1 MRKKMKK
8 INYLVAVGLLFSL
21 SFSMQAEPGKK
32 NKNLMF
38 MDKDR
43 NGVISFSEFSS
54 RSERMFSFLD
64 KNSDGSITRREMDV
78 DESLKKQKMLS
89 RKADRLDRNDDQKI
103 DQNEFIIGSKGR
115 PPEPRHRPK
124 RRGPPKGPPPEERKE
139 IGEAIFKTLD
149 KNEDGYL
156 NSEELSK
163 GREVGPKVA
172 KDLKFQKLDLNS
184 NNKISKA
191 EFISPVQ
198 KRFSALDK
206 NSDEI
211 LDRRELMNSSQ
222 RKKDDTRKYKDNMWK
237 GKPPTMHKE
246 RKRH

>member
-1 MRKKMKK
+1 
-8 INYLVAVGLLFSL
+8 
-21 SFSMQAEPGKK
+21 MQAEPGKK
-32 NKNLMF
+32 NKNLMV

-64 KNSDGSITRREMDV
+64 QNSDGNITRQEMDV
-78 DESLKKQKMLS
+78 SESVKKQKMLS

-103 DQNEFIIGSKGR
+103 DQNEFIAGSKGR
-115 PPEPRHRPK
+115 PPEPRHKPK
-124 RRGPPKGPPPEERKE
+124 RRGPPKGPPPEGKKE
-139 IGEAIFKTLD
+139 VSEAIFKALD

-184 NNKISKA
+184 NNRISKE
-191 EFISPVQ
+191 EFISPLQ
-198 KRFSALDK
+198 KRFSTLDK
-206 NSDEI
+206 NSDEV
-211 LDRRELMNSSQ
+211 LDRRELMNLSQ
-222 RKKDDTRKYKDNMWK
+222 RKKDDMRKYKDNMWK
-237 GKPPTMHKE
+237 GKPPTMHRE

>member
-1 MRKKMKK
+1 MKK
-8 INYLVAVGLLFSL
+8 INYLVSVGLLFSL
-21 SFSMQAEPGKK
+21 SLCIQAEPAKK
-32 NKNLMF
+32 YKNLMF

-54 RSERMFSFLD
+54 RSEKMFSFLD
-64 KNSDGSITRREMDV
+64 QNSDGNITRQEMDG
-78 DESLKKQKMLS
+78 DKNLKKQKMLL
-89 RKADRLDRNDDQKI
+89 RKADKLDRNDDQKI
-103 DQNEFIIGSKGR
+103 DQNEFIAGSKGH
-115 PPEPRHRPK
+115 PPEQRQRSK
-124 RRGPPKGPPPEERKE
+124 RRGPPKGPPAEGKKE
-139 IGEAIFKTLD
+139 VSEAIFKALD

-184 NNKISKA
+184 NNRVSKE
-191 EFISPVQ
+191 EFIFPLQ

-206 NSDEI
+206 NSDEV

-222 RKKDDTRKYKDNMWK
+222 RKKDDKRKYQDNMWK
-237 GKPPTMHKE
+237 GKPPTMHRE
-246 RKRH
+246 RKTN

>member
-1 MRKKMKK
+1 MKK

-211 LDRRELMNSSQ
+211 LDRRELMNLSQ

>member
-1 MRKKMKK
+1 MKK
-8 INYLVAVGLLFSL
+8 IKYLVAVGCLFSL
-21 SFSMQAEPGKK
+21 SLSMQAEPGKK
-32 NKNLMF
+32 NKNLMV

-64 KNSDGSITRREMDV
+64 QNSDGNITRQEMDV
-78 DESLKKQKMLS
+78 SESVKKQKMLS

-103 DQNEFIIGSKGR
+103 DQNEFIAGSKGR
-115 PPEPRHRPK
+115 PPEPRHKPK
-124 RRGPPKGPPPEERKE
+124 RRGPPKGPPPEGKKE
-139 IGEAIFKTLD
+139 
-149 KNEDGYL
+149 
-156 NSEELSK
+156 

-184 NNKISKA
+184 NNRISKE
-191 EFISPVQ
+191 EFISPLQ

-206 NSDEI
+206 NSDEV
-211 LDRRELMNSSQ
+211 LDRRELMNLSQ
-222 RKKDDTRKYKDNMWK
+222 RKKDDMRKYKDNMWK
-237 GKPPTMHKE
+237 GKPPTMHRE

>member
-1 MRKKMKK
+1 MKK

-124 RRGPPKGPPPEERKE
+124 RRGPPKGPPPEGKKE
-139 IGEAIFKTLD
+139 VSEAIFKALD
-149 KNEDGYL
+149 RNEDGYL

-163 GREVGPKVA
+163 GIEVGPKVA

-184 NNKISKA
+184 NNRISKE
-191 EFISPVQ
+191 EFISPLQ
-198 KRFSALDK
+198 KRFSTLDK
-206 NSDEI
+206 NSDEV
-211 LDRRELMNSSQ
+211 LDRRELMNLSQ

>member
-8 INYLVAVGLLFSL
+8 IKYLFAVGFLFSL
-21 SFSMQAEPGKK
+21 SLSMQAEPGKK
-32 NKNLMF
+32 NKNLMV

-64 KNSDGSITRREMDV
+64 QNSDGNITRQEMDV
-78 DESLKKQKMLS
+78 SESVKKQKMLS

-103 DQNEFIIGSKGR
+103 DQNEFIAGSKGR
-115 PPEPRHRPK
+115 PPEPRHKSK
-124 RRGPPKGPPPEERKE
+124 RRGPPKGPPPEGKKE
-139 IGEAIFKTLD
+139 VGEAIFKALD

-184 NNKISKA
+184 NNRISKE
-191 EFISPVQ
+191 EFISPLQ
-198 KRFSALDK
+198 KRFSTLDK
-206 NSDEI
+206 NSDEV
-211 LDRRELMNSSQ
+211 LDRRELMNLSQ
-222 RKKDDTRKYKDNMWK
+222 RKKGDMRKYKDNMWK
-237 GKPPTMHKE
+237 GKPPTMHRE

>member
-1 MRKKMKK
+1 MKK

>member
-1 MRKKMKK
+1 MKK
-8 INYLVAVGLLFSL
+8 VNYLVAVGLLFSL
-21 SFSMQAEPGKK
+21 SLSIQAEPGKK
-32 NKNLMF
+32 NKNLMS

-54 RSERMFSFLD
+54 RSEKMFSFLD
-64 KNSDGSITRREMDV
+64 QNSDGNITRQEMDG
-78 DESLKKQKMLS
+78 DENLKKQKMLS

-103 DQNEFIIGSKGR
+103 DQNEFVAGSKGR
-115 PPEPRHRPK
+115 PPKPGQRPK
-124 RRGPPKGPPPEERKE
+124 RRGPPKGPTPEGKKE
-139 IGEAIFKTLD
+139 VSKAIFKALD

-172 KDLKFQKLDLNS
+172 KDLKFQKLDLNF
-184 NNKISKA
+184 NNKISKE

-206 NSDEI
+206 NLDEV
-211 LDRRELMNSSQ
+211 LDRRELMDSS
-222 RKKDDTRKYKDNMWK
+222 RKKKDDKRKYKDNMWK
-237 GKPPTMHKE
+237 GKPPTMHRE
-246 RKRH
+246 RKGH

>member
-1 MRKKMKK
+1 MKK
-8 INYLVAVGLLFSL
+8 INYLVAVGFFFSL
-21 SFSMQAEPGKK
+21 SLSLQAEPGKK
-32 NKNLMF
+32 NKNLMS

-43 NGVISFSEFSS
+43 NGVISFSEYSS
-54 RSERMFSFLD
+54 RSEKMFSFLD
-64 KNSDGSITRREMDV
+64 QNSDGNITRQEMDV

-103 DQNEFIIGSKGR
+103 DQNEFIAGSKGR
-115 PPEPRHRPK
+115 PPELRHRPK
-124 RRGPPKGPPPEERKE
+124 RRGPPKGSPPEGKKE
-139 IGEAIFKTLD
+139 VGEAIFKALD

-184 NNKISKA
+184 NNKISKE
-191 EFISPVQ
+191 EFISPLQ

-206 NSDEI
+206 NSDEV
-211 LDRRELMNSSQ
+211 LDRRELMNLSQ
-222 RKKDDTRKYKDNMWK
+222 RKKDDMRKYKDNMWK
-237 GKPPTMHKE
+237 GKPPTMHRE
-246 RKRH
+246 RKRY

>member
-1 MRKKMKK
+1 MKK
-8 INYLVAVGLLFSL
+8 IKYLVAVGCLFSL
-21 SFSMQAEPGKK
+21 SLSMQAEPGKK
-32 NKNLMF
+32 NKNLMV

-64 KNSDGSITRREMDV
+64 QNSDGNITRQEMDV
-78 DESLKKQKMLS
+78 SESVKKQKMLS

-103 DQNEFIIGSKGR
+103 DQNEFIMGSKGH
-115 PPEPRHRPK
+115 PPEPRQRPI
-124 RRGPPKGPPPEERKE
+124 RRAPPEGKKE
-139 IGEAIFKTLD
+139 VSEAIFKALD

-184 NNKISKA
+184 NNKVSK
-191 EFISPVQ
+191 EEYIFPVQ

-206 NSDEI
+206 NSDEV
-211 LDRRELMNSSQ
+211 LDRRELMDSS
-222 RKKDDTRKYKDNMWK
+222 RKKKDDKRKYKDNMWK
-237 GKPPTMHKE
+237 GKPPTMHRE
-246 RKRH
+246 RKGS

>member
-1 MRKKMKK
+1 MKK
-8 INYLVAVGLLFSL
+8 INYLLAAGLLFSL

-139 IGEAIFKTLD
+139 IGEAVFKVLD

-184 NNKISKA
+184 NNKISKE

-206 NSDEI
+206 NSDEV
-211 LDRRELMNSSQ
+211 LDRRELMDSS
-222 RKKDDTRKYKDNMWK
+222 RKKKDDKRKYKDNMWK
-237 GKPPTMHKE
+237 GKPPTMHRE
-246 RKRH
+246 RKRN